1 AGIGDDDDRRGQWLA
16 LGLAPALVM
25 LRAAAMPE
33 PTHQRRVAPGH
44 LHAVDAEVESVLARC
59 AWAFGHDKRPGDQRR
74 RLVGPAGLDR
84 QQPKI
89 DLGAAQD
96 DFLTSA

>member
-1 AGIGDDDDRRGQWLA
+1 
-16 LGLAPALVM
+16 M
-25 LRAAAMPE
+25 LCAAAMPE
-33 PTHQRRVAPGH
+33 PAHQRRVAPGH
-44 LHAVDAEVESVLARC
+44 LHAVDAEVESVPRALCLGLWSRQA
-59 AWAFGHDKRPGDQRR
+59 AQVIKGR

-96 DFLTSA
+96 DFLTGA